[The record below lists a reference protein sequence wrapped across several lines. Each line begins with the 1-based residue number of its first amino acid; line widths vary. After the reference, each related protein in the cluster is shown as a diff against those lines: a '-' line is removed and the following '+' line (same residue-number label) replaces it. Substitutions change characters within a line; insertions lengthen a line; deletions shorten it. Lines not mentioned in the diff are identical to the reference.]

1 MREGAWILKYRAC
14 VAKLAQRKF
23 INKYKGT
30 KGKGGGR
37 GFRKYTYIYIIH
49 YTRFVWWRNNQSDL
63 GSQSRECAAV
73 GHARLRADTLEAVL

>member
-1 MREGAWILKYRAC
+1 MRPFKTVQGSIPKADNFVRPREGK
-14 VAKLAQRKF
+14 
-23 INKYKGT
+23 
-30 KGKGGGR
+30 GGR